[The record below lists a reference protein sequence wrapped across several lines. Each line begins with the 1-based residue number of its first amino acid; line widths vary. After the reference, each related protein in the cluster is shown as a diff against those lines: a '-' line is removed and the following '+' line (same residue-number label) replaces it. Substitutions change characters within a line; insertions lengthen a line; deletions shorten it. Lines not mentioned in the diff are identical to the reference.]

1 MGEIADEFLMQ
12 EGLLFT
18 KPKYGTVFV
27 FYEPQGGI
35 ADRVAV
41 SFRLIS
47 YNSIYLLDNF
57 MYNISTLTRL
67 LLILSRSIE
76 PLRH

>member
-1 MGEIADEFLMQ
+1 MPEEVDEFLMQ

-27 FYEPQGGI
+27 FYEPKGGV

-41 SFRLIS
+41 S
-47 YNSIYLLDNF
+47 
-57 MYNISTLTRL
+57 
-67 LLILSRSIE
+67 
-76 PLRH
+76 